1 MNELI
6 NNTHIDKQTYTD
18 IFKYKVE
25 NTISESNEEFQ
36 DWLNDEGENGWELIN
51 TRVLNEEKDKRG
63 NRETYYQCIFK
74 RKK

>member
-1 MNELI
+1 MGHEKTFRDRGSGLM
-6 NNTHIDKQTYTD
+6 D

-51 TRVLNEEKDKRG
+51 TRVLNEKKDKRG
-63 NRETYYQCIFK
+63 NRETYHQCIFK

>member
-1 MNELI
+1 MGHEKTFRDRGFGLM
-6 NNTHIDKQTYTD
+6 D